1 MYIKEEKPRATA
13 SQTSICDLIPNQKYM
28 INGIQMTAD
37 SSGQIAID
45 DSWRETTVCIVRV
58 NTVAKCNSDAQSLPI
73 SKKAAVNLSTVSDK
87 VVLSYSKT
95 TYDKTEKE
103 PDVTIEGLV
112 KDTDYSVTYSNNV
125 NAGTATVTIVGMNDY
140 VGTLYQY
147 FTIEPAK
154 MTGVSVH
161 GYKGTYDESSHTIT
175 LDGVPE
181 GAVITYASE
190 ESGIYSE
197 MKPDRRSA
205 GTTTVYYKINKANY
219 EELKGCV
226 KIVIEAAPFGVMMV
240 ELSDV

>member
-1 MYIKEEKPRATA
+1 M
-13 SQTSICDLIPNQKYM
+13 
-28 INGIQMTAD
+28 
-37 SSGQIAID
+37 
-45 DSWRETTVCIVRV
+45 CIRDR
-58 NTVAKCNSDAQSLPI
+58 CNSDAQSLPI

-87 VVLSYSKT
+87 VVLSYLKT

-161 GYKGTYDESSHTIT
+161 GYKGCLLYTSCDDSTWNNCAGWT
-175 LDGVPE
+175 
-181 GAVITYASE
+181 GAGIIGRSE
-190 ESGIYSE
+190 CINA
-197 MKPDRRSA
+197 KFIA
-205 GTTTVYYKINKANY
+205 GFCAEKVRA
-219 EELKGCV
+219 V
-226 KIVIEAAPFGVMMV
+226 
-240 ELSDV
+240 

>member
-1 MYIKEEKPRATA
+1 MSVIGNYKKTCTVYIKENKPRATA

-45 DSWRETTVCIVRV
+45 DSWRETTVSIVRV
-58 NTVAKCNSDAQSLPI
+58 NTEAKCNSDAQSLPI

-161 GYKGTYDESSHTIT
+161 GY
-175 LDGVPE
+175 
-181 GAVITYASE
+181 
-190 ESGIYSE
+190 
-197 MKPDRRSA
+197 
-205 GTTTVYYKINKANY
+205 
-219 EELKGCV
+219 
-226 KIVIEAAPFGVMMV
+226 
-240 ELSDV
+240 